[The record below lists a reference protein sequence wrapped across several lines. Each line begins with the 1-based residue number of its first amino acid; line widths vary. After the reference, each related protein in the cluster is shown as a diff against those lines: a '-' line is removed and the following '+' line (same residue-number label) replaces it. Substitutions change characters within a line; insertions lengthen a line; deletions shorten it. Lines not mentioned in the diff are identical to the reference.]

1 VPSLGGGI
9 ISNGARDYLERDA
22 AFRATWDFGGGFGDF
37 IETAIDDSNAD
48 VLRLG
53 VRVRY

>member
-1 VPSLGGGI
+1 MPSLGGGI